1 MADRAWQTYKKQM
14 QEKRMKPCNK
24 KKGDSSKKTDEL
36 VVQQLSAEVSGK
48 AQKYLRVGPREFVPF
63 KYEELTIDNI
73 KKACEKHFA
82 HRVGENMSCDVLA
95 GEQGPSCKTVSQIP
109 NSKLIHVRFVS
120 DSKLDIISSD
130 VIKSYT
136 SCQY

>member
-1 MADRAWQTYKKQM
+1 
-14 QEKRMKPCNK
+14 MKPCN

-73 KKACEKHFA
+73 KKAC
-82 HRVGENMSCDVLA
+82 
-95 GEQGPSCKTVSQIP
+95 
-109 NSKLIHVRFVS
+109 
-120 DSKLDIISSD
+120 
-130 VIKSYT
+130 
-136 SCQY
+136 